1 MWQYNYLDELYHY
14 GILGMRWGRRT
25 SRKSTP
31 SDDHLNIQKLKKKRI
46 SELSNKELQEYNNR
60 KNLERN
66 YNSFKPKHFAMGMA
80 ALGAA
85 AGVIGNYK
93 NIKSNFPELLQDGKT
108 LVSKMRNIRIPRL
121 K

>member
-1 MWQYNYLDELYHY
+1 MWQYNNLDELYHY
-14 GILGMRWGRRT
+14 GVLGMRWGRRKA
-25 SRKSTP
+25 RKSTL
-31 SDDHLNIQKLKKKRI
+31 SDDHLKTQKIKKKRI

-66 YNSFKPKHFAMGMA
+66 YNSFKPIHFAMGMA
-80 ALGAA
+80 AFGAA
-85 AGVIGNYK
+85 AVIIGNYK
-93 NIKSNFPELLQDGKT
+93 NIKSNLPELLQDGKI